1 MRLTE
6 TATVSQARGVR
17 DLAVGR
23 GQHLRLVG
31 CELAHFLFQ
40 LAELFLE
47 PPHLEHEHVIRFLPI
62 RRELLGVSCAGVD

>member
-1 MRLTE
+1 
-6 TATVSQARGVR
+6 
-17 DLAVGR
+17 
-23 GQHLRLVG
+23 LRLVG

-47 PPHLEHEHVIRFLPI
+47 PPHLEHEHVTRFLPI